1 MSRAVSVRYDLL
13 RGHVKYGE
21 AKGIGS
27 AAVSMD
33 RSRKIKTIFSGD
45 LILPAEIDLF
55 TDRLRPVLLR
65 NGKEHPL
72 GLFILTDTKVLWEKG
87 SPFVQCEGYDLGYLV
102 MRTRTEKRMFFAA
115 GTRYTDVLQSLLQL
129 CGIENLSMT
138 ASEKTL
144 ATHRSD
150 WEMGTSVLDIIN
162 QLADELGYESLWFD
176 CEGTAQLHPQKQAE
190 AECIDFWYGPG
201 RQDGYLLTGEE
212 GCRQEDLFERYNV
225 VTVVCENPDLPQIM
239 TATAVN
245 DDPESIF
252 SVQRMGRAMAPL
264 VKVQNIP
271 DEASLAQY
279 AQRLLW
285 EQIVSQ
291 ETVQIKT
298 TLGPICG
305 CGAIIALE
313 GGPVSGIYRAEGWTM
328 ELSYDGWME
337 HTLKRGRYR

>member
-1 MSRAVSVRYDLL
+1 
-13 RGHVKYGE
+13 
-21 AKGIGS
+21 
-27 AAVSMD
+27 
-33 RSRKIKTIFSGD
+33 
-45 LILPAEIDLF
+45 
-55 TDRLRPVLLR
+55 
-65 NGKEHPL
+65 L

-87 SPFVQCEGYDLGYLV
+87 SPFVRCEGYDLGYLV

-190 AECIDFWYGPG
+190 VECIDFWYGPG

-225 VTVVCENPDLPQIM
+225 VTVVCENPDLPQAM

-264 VKVQNIP
+264 VKKAKVRGILRAR
-271 DEASLAQY
+271 E
-279 AQRLLW
+279 RIW
-285 EQIVSQ
+285 ETCVRPVLTITAPMQKNSRIFIRPWHTMWAREPAMPS
-291 ETVQIKT
+291 
-298 TLGPICG
+298 
-305 CGAIIALE
+305 ALIRDA
-313 GGPVSGIYRAEGWTM
+313 PKSI
-328 ELSYDGWME
+328 
-337 HTLKRGRYR
+337 